1 MLELGLKYAPLK
13 IVSFFE
19 QHILKNFERTKT
31 FLHEIDPN
39 LLEEVSQRK
48 AVAIFKLAAK
58 TTPAYTSFLRLH
70 HISPS
75 SIHSIRDFDIR
86 IPSIDKEN
94 YVKIY
99 SLLDRCAKGKLPKTG
114 NVDESGGTTG
124 VATNWI
130 HNFNEQSL
138 LFHAANFE
146 LSYLFGT
153 NKKECFIISAWSTGP
168 WATGVKFCELME
180 KIALVKNTATDPED
194 IIRTLKMFGKDRNYI
209 IGGYPPFL
217 KNLLDGY
224 EKEINWKEYK
234 INLITGGE
242 GTPLDWVYYV
252 KSKLAADAK
261 IVSSYGASD
270 IDIGV
275 GFETPLAFF
284 IRETIARNKE
294 LRLALFKKDEVPMVF
309 QYNPT
314 MHYIREVNGH
324 DGKRELEFTLLDP
337 SAAMPK
343 IKYNLHD
350 EGRKLT
356 FSEMMYLLQVYDSE
370 FLPSFIHKA
379 KGKEEDILHLPF
391 ICIFGRSDG
400 TLSFDGAN
408 VFPEQIEEGIL
419 ENKELAKRTNRFK
432 IEKKYDK
439 KHTAQFHIHIELKQ
453 KQKVSSILK
462 RKYFN
467 AILPHLLKVNPDF
480 KESYIKNATLKPFIN
495 LYKFESD
502 LFKKDDGK
510 VKNSYFVK

>member
-13 IVSFFE
+13 IVSLFE
-19 QHILKNFERTKT
+19 KHILKDFDRTKK
-31 FLHEIDPN
+31 FLHEIDPP

-48 AVAIFKLAAK
+48 AIALFKLAAK
-58 TTPAYTSFLRLH
+58 TTPAYKSFLQSH
-70 HISPS
+70 AISPS
-75 SIHSIRDFDIR
+75 TIHSIRDFDQR
-86 IPSIDKEN
+86 IPSLDKEN
-94 YVKIY
+94 YIKIY
-99 SLLDRCAKGKLPKTG
+99 PLVQRCVKGKLPKMG

-124 VATNWI
+124 AATNWI
-130 HNFNEQSL
+130 HNVHEQGL

-153 NKKECFIISAWSTGP
+153 HKKEFFIISAWSTGP

-194 IIRTLKMFGKDRNYI
+194 IIRTLKMFGKDKNYI

-217 KNLLDGY
+217 KNLFDGY

-252 KSKLAADAK
+252 KSKLTPDAK
-261 IVSSYGASD
+261 IISSYGASD

-284 IRETIARNKE
+284 IRETIAKNKE
-294 LRLALFKKDEVPMVF
+294 LRMALFNKDEVPMVF

-314 MHYIREVNGH
+314 MHYIREVNGTE
-324 DGKRELEFTLLDP
+324 GRRELEFTLLDP
-337 SAAMPK
+337 DAAMPK

-350 EGRKLT
+350 EGRKLSFT
-356 FSEMMYLLQVYDSE
+356 EMMYLVQVYEPE
-370 FLPSFIHKA
+370 FLHAFKHIA
-379 KGKEEDILHLPF
+379 RGNEEDILHLPF
-391 ICIFGRSDG
+391 ICVFGRSDG

-408 VFPEQIEEGIL
+408 VFPQQIEEGIL
-419 ENKELAKRTNRFK
+419 ENKELAKKTNRFK

-439 KHTAQFHIHIELKQ
+439 KHTVQFHIHIELKQ
-453 KQKVSSILK
+453 KQKLSMDLK
-462 RKYFN
+462 KKYFQ
-467 AILPHLLKVNPDF
+467 AILPHILKVNPDF
-480 KESYIKNATLKPFIN
+480 KESYTKNATLKPFIN

-502 LFKKDDGK
+502 LFKKDDKK
-510 VKNSYFVK
+510 VKNIYFVK

>member
-1 MLELGLKYAPLK
+1 VLELGLKYAPLK

-284 IRETIARNKE
+284 IRETFGHLCLPARFFAAVCPLAFQHFGRNGKTGAIKNFRKRAQNFC
-294 LRLALFKKDEVPMVF
+294 LRNAVRFFERG
-309 QYNPT
+309 Y
-314 MHYIREVNGH
+314 
-324 DGKRELEFTLLDP
+324 
-337 SAAMPK
+337 
-343 IKYNLHD
+343 
-350 EGRKLT
+350 EGR
-356 FSEMMYLLQVYDSE
+356 F
-370 FLPSFIHKA
+370 
-379 KGKEEDILHLPF
+379 GN
-391 ICIFGRSDG
+391 GRS
-400 TLSFDGAN
+400 SY
-408 VFPEQIEEGIL
+408 PESI
-419 ENKELAKRTNRFK
+419 
-432 IEKKYDK
+432 
-439 KHTAQFHIHIELKQ
+439 Q
-453 KQKVSSILK
+453 KGGGLVRCRNIFL
-462 RKYFN
+462 
-467 AILPHLLKVNPDF
+467 
-480 KESYIKNATLKPFIN
+480 
-495 LYKFESD
+495 
-502 LFKKDDGK
+502 
-510 VKNSYFVK
+510 